1 MTKLSPN
8 MTWLAGAA
16 IAVFLAMAGTA
27 RADMVDEATTACKA
41 KTTVAQ
47 IDQLLTAK
55 DMRSYHK
62 LVDAKTKVGDCQPLK
77 AHTDV
82 KIDKS
87 EGDLACVTAKGDTKC
102 FWVLETALRITSE
115 RHEPVRQDYFA
126 CKSPLYLDTG
136 RKIMAEDNQEAIK
149 RFRFAT
155 SQSGEC
161 LTLKKGEQV
170 DVERRKDKIIC
181 VRPNGED
188 ECYWTDGMVLPVSTV
203 QENKASGGSVGARRG
218 PRRVK

>member
-8 MTWLAGAA
+8 MTWLACAA
-16 IAVFLAMAGTA
+16 IAVFLATAGAA
-27 RADMVDEATTACKA
+27 RADMVDEATTVCKA
-41 KTTVAQ
+41 KSTVAQ

-62 LVDAKTKVGDCQPLK
+62 LVGAKTKVGDCKPLK
-77 AHTDV
+77 ARTDV

-87 EGDLACVTAKGDTKC
+87 EGDLACVKADGDTKC
-102 FWVLETALRITSE
+102 SWVLETALRITSE

-170 DVERRKDKIIC
+170 DVERRKDKITC
-181 VRPNGED
+181 VRPAGED
-188 ECYWTDGMVLPVSTV
+188 ECYWTDSMVLPASTSPA
-203 QENKASGGSVGARRG
+203 NKASVGSVAVRRGARK
-218 PRRVK
+218 VK